1 MAVQNDSTA
10 LVFQR
15 LAERRVPVHRLVDVV
30 AAVAK
35 VIAVERGGWKISH
48 LCRGRQDRKQWE
60 AAEHIGALCLCLLKG
75 GGIWNEEGGGARE
88 WEGGHTALVGDSP
101 WVKILS
107 VKWKVPVSTSS
118 PEGMQRR
125 QSPGNSE
132 KFVSKQS
139 FAFAVHFLGFV
150 Q

>member
-1 MAVQNDSTA
+1 MG
-10 LVFQR
+10 
-15 LAERRVPVHRLVDVV
+15 
-30 AAVAK
+30 K
-35 VIAVERGGWKISH
+35 V
-48 LCRGRQDRKQWE
+48 
-60 AAEHIGALCLCLLKG
+60 
-75 GGIWNEEGGGARE
+75 GARQ
-88 WEGGHTALVGDSP
+88 WQGRHTALVGDSP
-101 WVKILS
+101 WVTMLS

-125 QSPGNSE
+125 QFPGNSE